1 MLDEGAVVC
10 GYEIM
15 EPIGSGGL
23 SQNYKARS
31 PDGTFVTLKFP
42 STELVGDPATYER
55 FLRELKIGQKLSH
68 PAIPRALS
76 INENKTGPCL
86 ALEYIEGKSL
96 RKLLLDGAPLSLE
109 QSLDFISQLA
119 EVVSY
124 LHSHGVYHRDLK
136 PENIIVDSH
145 GKIHIVDFGIA
156 LLQGA
161 RRVTWQNLSD
171 ALGTPD
177 YMAPVQ
183 IQGKRGATR
192 TDLYA
197 LGIILYEM
205 QTGSVPFHGD
215 NALAVMHQH
224 LTATPPL
231 PRQSNPEI
239 PPNLEAII
247 MKAVR
252 KNPKERYQSAGAFL
266 ADIKNYQEQDV
277 SQFPHGPEQ
286 VGGMVTNRQIW
297 ILAGSIAF
305 GFVAII
311 ALIIIIAFLI
321 HSR

>member
-177 YMAPVQ
+177 YMAPEQ
-183 IQGKRGATR
+183 IQGKRGDTR

-305 GFVAII
+305 GFVAIV

>member
-1 MLDEGAVVC
+1 MLDKGAVVC

-23 SQNYKARS
+23 SQNYKARNS
-31 PDGTFVTLKFP
+31 DGKFVTLKFP

-68 PAIPRALS
+68 PAIPRAMS

-96 RKLLLDGAPLSLE
+96 RTILRDRTPLSPE
-109 QSLDFISQLA
+109 QSQDFIIQLA
-119 EVVSY
+119 EAVSY
-124 LHSHGVYHRDLK
+124 LHKNGVYHRDLK

-145 GKIHIVDFGIA
+145 NKIHIVDFGIA

-177 YMAPVQ
+177 YMAPEQ
-183 IQGKRGATR
+183 IQGKRGDAR

-224 LTATPPL
+224 LTVTPPL
-231 PRQSNPEI
+231 PRQSNPAI

-252 KNPKERYQSAGAFL
+252 KNPKERYQSAEAFL
-266 ADIKNYQEQDV
+266 ADLKNYQQLDI
-277 SQFPHGPEQ
+277 SQFPRGPEQ
-286 VGGMVTNRQIW
+286 AGGLVTNRQIW
-297 ILAGSIAF
+297 ILGGAIAF

-311 ALIIIIAFLI
+311 ALIIIIALLI

>member
-1 MLDEGAVVC
+1 MLDKGAVVC

-177 YMAPVQ
+177 YMAPEQ
-183 IQGKRGATR
+183 IQGKRGDTR

-286 VGGMVTNRQIW
+286 VGGMVTNRQIS

-305 GFVAII
+305 GFVAIV

>member
-1 MLDEGAVVC
+1 MLEKGAEVC
-10 GYEIM
+10 GYKIV

-23 SQNYKARS
+23 SQNYKALN

-55 FLRELKIGQKLSH
+55 FLRESKIGQKLSH
-68 PAIPRALS
+68 PAIPRAISLS
-76 INENKTGPCL
+76 ENKTGPCL

-96 RKLLLDGAPLSLE
+96 RSVLQERAPLSTE
-109 QSLDFISQLA
+109 QALDFISQLA
-119 EVVSY
+119 EAVSY
-124 LHSHGVYHRDLK
+124 LHKNGVFHRDLK
-136 PENIIVDSH
+136 PENILVDSA

-177 YMAPVQ
+177 YMAPEQV
-183 IQGKRGATR
+183 QGKRGDAR

-205 QTGSVPFHGD
+205 LTGAVPFHGD
-215 NALAVMHQH
+215 NALAVMHLH
-224 LTATPPL
+224 LTATPPP
-231 PRQSNPEI
+231 PRQSNPAI
-239 PPNLEAII
+239 PANLEAII

-252 KNPKERYQSAGAFL
+252 KNPKERYQSADAFL
-266 ADIKNYQEQDV
+266 ADLQNYQQLDI
-277 SQFPHGPEQ
+277 SQFPRGREQ
-286 VGGMVTNRQIW
+286 VAGLVTNRQIW
-297 ILAGSIAF
+297 ILGGAIAF

-311 ALIIIIAFLI
+311 ALIIIIALLI

>member
-145 GKIHIVDFGIA
+145 GKIHIV
-156 LLQGA
+156 
-161 RRVTWQNLSD
+161 
-171 ALGTPD
+171 
-177 YMAPVQ
+177 
-183 IQGKRGATR
+183 
-192 TDLYA
+192 
-197 LGIILYEM
+197 LYEM

-286 VGGMVTNRQIW
+286 VGGMVTNRQIS

-305 GFVAII
+305 GFVAIVTCRVYPI
-311 ALIIIIAFLI
+311 NCIP
-321 HSR
+321 RR

>member
-10 GYEIM
+10 GYEII

-177 YMAPVQ
+177 YMAPEQ
-183 IQGKRGATR
+183 IQGKRGDTR

-266 ADIKNYQEQDV
+266 TDIKNYQEQDV

>member
-55 FLRELKIGQKLSH
+55 FMRELKIGQKLSH

-177 YMAPVQ
+177 YMAPEQ
-183 IQGKRGATR
+183 IQGKRGDTR

>member
-161 RRVTWQNLSD
+161 RRITWQNLSD

-177 YMAPVQ
+177 YMAPEQ
-183 IQGKRGATR
+183 IQGKRGDTR

-297 ILAGSIAF
+297 ILGGLISF

>member
-1 MLDEGAVVC
+1 MLDKGAVVC

-96 RKLLLDGAPLSLE
+96 RKLLLEDAPLSLE

-119 EVVSY
+119 EAVSY

-136 PENIIVDSH
+136 PENIIVDSN

-177 YMAPVQ
+177 YMAPEQ
-183 IQGKRGATR
+183 IQGKRGDAR

-197 LGIILYEM
+197 LGILLYEM
-205 QTGSVPFHGD
+205 LTGAVPFHGD

-266 ADIKNYQEQDV
+266 ADIKNYQELDI
-277 SQFPHGPEQ
+277 SQFPRGPEQ
-286 VGGMVTNRQIW
+286 VAGLVTNRQIW
-297 ILAGSIAF
+297 ILAGAIAF

-311 ALIIIIAFLI
+311 ALIVIIAFLI

>member
-1 MLDEGAVVC
+1 
-10 GYEIM
+10 
-15 EPIGSGGL
+15 
-23 SQNYKARS
+23 
-31 PDGTFVTLKFP
+31 VTLKFP

-96 RKLLLDGAPLSLE
+96 RKLLLEDAPLSLE

-119 EVVSY
+119 EAVSY

-145 GKIHIVDFGIA
+145 SKIHIVDFGIA

-177 YMAPVQ
+177 YMAPEQ
-183 IQGKRGATR
+183 IQGKRGDAR

-197 LGIILYEM
+197 LGILLYEM
-205 QTGSVPFHGD
+205 LTGAVPFHGD

-266 ADIKNYQEQDV
+266 ADIKNYQELDI
-277 SQFPHGPEQ
+277 SQFPRGPEQ
-286 VGGMVTNRQIW
+286 VAGLVTNRQIW
-297 ILAGSIAF
+297 ILAGAIAF

-311 ALIIIIAFLI
+311 ALIVIIAFLI

>member
-1 MLDEGAVVC
+1 MLDKGAVVC

-96 RKLLLDGAPLSLE
+96 RKLLLEDAPLSLE

-119 EVVSY
+119 EAVSY

-136 PENIIVDSH
+136 PENIIVDSQ
-145 GKIHIVDFGIA
+145 GKLHIVDFGIA

-161 RRVTWQNLSD
+161 LKQAKPVPNGQAGPRRQ
-171 ALGTPD
+171 
-177 YMAPVQ
+177 
-183 IQGKRGATR
+183 
-192 TDLYA
+192 
-197 LGIILYEM
+197 
-205 QTGSVPFHGD
+205 
-215 NALAVMHQH
+215 
-224 LTATPPL
+224 
-231 PRQSNPEI
+231 
-239 PPNLEAII
+239 
-247 MKAVR
+247 
-252 KNPKERYQSAGAFL
+252 
-266 ADIKNYQEQDV
+266 
-277 SQFPHGPEQ
+277 
-286 VGGMVTNRQIW
+286 
-297 ILAGSIAF
+297 
-305 GFVAII
+305 
-311 ALIIIIAFLI
+311 
-321 HSR
+321 

>member
-177 YMAPVQ
+177 YMAPEQ
-183 IQGKRGATR
+183 IQGKRGDTR

-215 NALAVMHQH
+215 N
-224 LTATPPL
+224 
-231 PRQSNPEI
+231 
-239 PPNLEAII
+239 
-247 MKAVR
+247 
-252 KNPKERYQSAGAFL
+252 
-266 ADIKNYQEQDV
+266 
-277 SQFPHGPEQ
+277 
-286 VGGMVTNRQIW
+286 
-297 ILAGSIAF
+297 
-305 GFVAII
+305 
-311 ALIIIIAFLI
+311 
-321 HSR
+321 

>member
-1 MLDEGAVVC
+1 
-10 GYEIM
+10 M

-177 YMAPVQ
+177 YMAPEQ
-183 IQGKRGATR
+183 IQGKRGDTR

-305 GFVAII
+305 GFVAIV

>member
-55 FLRELKIGQKLSH
+55 FLRELKIGEKLSH

-177 YMAPVQ
+177 YMAPEQ
-183 IQGKRGATR
+183 IQGKRGDTR

-305 GFVAII
+305 GFVAIV

>member
-1 MLDEGAVVC
+1 MLDKGAVVC

-96 RKLLLDGAPLSLE
+96 RKLLLEDAPLSLE

-119 EVVSY
+119 EAVSY

-145 GKIHIVDFGIA
+145 SKIHIVDFGIA

-177 YMAPVQ
+177 YMAPEQ
-183 IQGKRGATR
+183 IQGKRGDAR

-197 LGIILYEM
+197 LGILL
-205 QTGSVPFHGD
+205 PFHGD

-266 ADIKNYQEQDV
+266 ADIKNYQELDI
-277 SQFPHGPEQ
+277 SQFPRGPEQ
-286 VGGMVTNRQIW
+286 VAGLVTNRQIW
-297 ILAGSIAF
+297 ILAGAIAF

-311 ALIIIIAFLI
+311 ALIVIIAFLI

>member
-1 MLDEGAVVC
+1 MLDKGAVVC

-96 RKLLLDGAPLSLE
+96 RKLLLEDAPLSLE

-119 EVVSY
+119 EAVSY

-145 GKIHIVDFGIA
+145 SKIHIVDFGIA

-177 YMAPVQ
+177 YMAPEQ
-183 IQGKRGATR
+183 IQGKRGDAR

-197 LGIILYEM
+197 LGILLYEM
-205 QTGSVPFHGD
+205 LTGAVPFHGD

-305 GFVAII
+305 GFVAIV